1 MLLLHLCICS
11 NLISSS
17 FSNRFTILRHNF
29 PKRFALIYRE
39 DSFISATILLQ
50 FFSHFLFSQL
60 LKMKFSFVTFL
71 AAVAIANGSPYTI
84 SDERVRSLDVTPVLG
99 RGYSIGTDS
108 FHSTCLVVSDTT
120 TPSYNY
126 DCKCID

>member
-1 MLLLHLCICS
+1 
-11 NLISSS
+11 
-17 FSNRFTILRHNF
+17 
-29 PKRFALIYRE
+29 
-39 DSFISATILLQ
+39 
-50 FFSHFLFSQL
+50 
-60 LKMKFSFVTFL
+60 MKFSFVTFL